1 MKRPSLT
8 APALVQA
15 VSGLALAG
23 SLWVAGCSQQRTA
36 SQGYAVSEPRVT
48 PGGIILDEREPSRED
63 ALAKIA
69 TALDSLQS
77 PQINPGVLSSMRDR
91 LEHESLSGTL
101 DQHAM
106 ETGGTISEE
115 ARVEH
120 TIPQNAGRLIQLER
134 MSRSEINELI
144 ASITL
149 KLQTEQGYQA
159 ALPVLEAQMGPRPAG
174 VSKGPSLVLRR
185 EDGGEDIIR
194 FGYVSYLSQLPQ
206 LWVQGI
212 SVDAE
217 GEVTPNP
224 VVDQVPDM
232 VTGNLSQLAQM
243 RTGLAQ
249 KDLSRNIIKLSYVN
263 TADAMKSLKGLG
275 IQTVGGIE
283 QLPATLNFDQLPM
296 VAVMPEPAADTMA
309 LVGDEAAST
318 GAFGQT
324 STPTK
329 ASKLNNDV
337 LMSPTSEIM
346 IVYHPAHPEQFS
358 LVKQLLDEYIDRPA
372 QQVFVEGMVLEI
384 SEEGLDELGVEW
396 SYQQGSVDFVLG
408 SLNPTGLTDTFGLTN
423 IEDRTLVKNWA
434 VELRALVRDGKAE
447 VLSRPSVLTL
457 DNRQATIRVGED
469 IPIATSQEGFSG
481 NSNKVAFNFKYLATG
496 ILLNIRPRIGETGD
510 VVSMLIDTV
519 VSAQVPG
526 RDLEIRSTDGDL
538 LASAP
543 TVSTRRVQTYARIDN
558 KTPLIIGGLV
568 SKDLSIS
575 QDKVPLLGDLPFIGH
590 AFRSERQSTEK
601 TEVIIVL
608 TPYVL
613 KDDEIIQRNLPKD
626 DDLFDST
633 GNQLFRD
640 AYRIRDVDVF
650 DLRFLAENKRLKI
663 YRDLAR
669 VLIENNF
676 EFSQTEPFSE
686 FADDTIP
693 GEEVLVHRMIYELI
707 KRTGVDQRVNPQR
720 IIYFEEKDYEGYN
733 VRFLDSMLAK
743 IGDGQNPDSF
753 FKLNPGKAI
762 AITYTYSRESLAQQ
776 DLASEPIP
784 EVALV
789 DCPDRDTWQQLLW
802 DMNQPNTDGISRFT
816 ILIQDPRDI
825 ERLQRAIMLKK
836 IVLLNGGEQTLS
848 LKNFTIGKI
857 LHTPELNKDSVTVID
872 ADVARYFFHT
882 ELYYSAIIKRIE
894 DTIEAFDEALD
905 TPSVQMYLEPGMGRA
920 DLD

>member
-101 DQHAM
+101 DQRAM

>member
-1 MKRPSLT
+1 
-8 APALVQA
+8 
-15 VSGLALAG
+15 
-23 SLWVAGCSQQRTA
+23 
-36 SQGYAVSEPRVT
+36 VT

-91 LEHESLSGTL
+91 LQHESLSGTL
-101 DQHAM
+101 NQRAM

-159 ALPVLEAQMGPRPAG
+159 ALPVLEAQMGPRPSG

-185 EDGGEDIIR
+185 EDGGEDVIR

-217 GEVTPNP
+217 GAVTPNP

-894 DTIEAFDEALD
+894 DTIDAFDEALD